1 MQMQMRKIN
10 LRRVGAETAE
20 EEDSRDAGGVSSRW
34 EKVTEGQTFSR
45 VVLSHDD
52 GKFTWLTI
60 CLVFPTISALFIS
73 LFTTLKR
80 EKNRKFYTEAS
91 PLHYLF
97 ICAYVN

>member
-52 GKFTWLTI
+52 GKFT
-60 CLVFPTISALFIS
+60 
-73 LFTTLKR
+73 
-80 EKNRKFYTEAS
+80 
-91 PLHYLF
+91 
-97 ICAYVN
+97 